1 MSYPDNNCHT
11 GTKMRIKTLNSN
23 LLIVIFGLVTISCA
37 GDSRSRTAEAVR
49 PSSPVMQRDYLIGK
63 GDILQI
69 VTWKEPDF
77 SGDFPVRIDGKISF
91 PLLDDMQAA
100 GRTTARVRDEL
111 TEKLKEYVTHPV
123 VSVAV
128 KSMESQKFY
137 ILGEVL
143 KPGEY
148 PLSKNLTVLHA
159 IALAQGFTEWA
170 GKNDIVLIRQEKGS
184 ETLMKISY
192 GKIVKEGELD
202 QNVLIRA
209 DDIIVVP

>member
-1 MSYPDNNCHT
+1 
-11 GTKMRIKTLNSN
+11 MRKNILIFNA
-23 LLIVIFGLVTISCA
+23 LIVVFTVGTVSCTT
-37 GDSRSRTAEAVR
+37 DRLSQTAEAVR
-49 PSSPVMQRDYLIGK
+49 LSSALTQNDYLIGK

-91 PLLDDMQAA
+91 PLLDDMHAA
-100 GRTTARVRDEL
+100 GRTTARIRDEL
-111 TEKLKEYVTHPV
+111 TEKLKEYVMHPV
-123 VSVAV
+123 VSVSV

-137 ILGEVL
+137 ILGEVA
-143 KPGEY
+143 KQGEY

-170 GKNDIVLIRQEKGS
+170 GKNDIVLIRQENGS

-192 GKIVKEGELD
+192 GKIVKQGELH

>member
-1 MSYPDNNCHT
+1 
-11 GTKMRIKTLNSN
+11 MRMNILISN
-23 LLIVIFGLVTISCA
+23 VLIILLTAVAVSCTA
-37 GDSRSRTAEAVR
+37 DSQSRTSGAITVS
-49 PSSPVMQRDYLIGK
+49 PSSDADQSDYLIGK

-77 SGDFPVRIDGKISF
+77 SKEEVPVRTDGKISF
-91 PLLDDMQAA
+91 PLLDDVQAA
-100 GRTTARVRDEL
+100 GRTPGQVRDEI
-111 TEKLKEYVTHPV
+111 TSSLKEYVTHPV
-123 VSVAV
+123 VSVSV

-137 ILGEVL
+137 ILGEVA

-159 IALAQGFTEWA
+159 IAIAQGFTEWA
-170 GKNDIVLIRQEKGS
+170 SKNGIILIRHENGS
-184 ETLMKISY
+184 ETLIKISY
-192 GKIVKEGELD
+192 GKIVKDVEIH